1 MEAQTSS
8 CSTGSRCNIMHS
20 PALPSSSSRPLSA
33 LFVFRSILNQELIRS
48 LHGYQVSE
56 EEEEWVEREFL
67 FSPSSCIEMRDP
79 IPGPIMVAST
89 AGDGGNGFRY
99 RFKEGQSVGL
109 WRCILAFDSTVAF
122 SASSSPIPPLLC
134 LSRNPRLKNIPTLL
148 GDLQEAFQLRCE
160 METKNTISLA
170 SKGIQV
176 REGKEPHDTA
186 EYADTGYED
195 GSSDSCS
202 TIRHVKLRNQKNHR
216 TLQELA
222 ISMKKKKRAATEHV
236 ANIALTDLVKY
247 FDLPITE
254 ASKYLRV
261 GLTVLKRKC
270 REFGI
275 PRWPHRKIKSLDNLI
290 QNLQEEV
297 HRQEKENKSAAMKA
311 VIKRQRMLEGEKEC
325 IEKNPFME
333 LQIETKRFRQD
344 VFKRRHRAKA
354 LVGILGSDT
363 NFGSVTRTRWPTRRI
378 IPSSFLHLKHPTWW
392 DADRGIG
399 IAVTRGIMVGG
410 LFLSLGRPT
419 RQQQK
424 ACIARSGDFNY
435 DPKFHGASSPL
446 RSSLGDN
453 VVVEEEALSKS
464 GFFVNRARVLL
475 GAGPRT
481 FDLAKSALLSWKHF
495 ELGWTFVDPETPVE
509 KGERL
514 CVCVK
519 EVIPWLM
526 MPLQIAYVRDE
537 ISGRGP
543 TKASFGFGSGTLQGH
558 LLAGEERFSIER
570 DENDEVWYEIYSF
583 SKPAHF
589 LSMVGYPYVK
599 LRQQFFAHRSADALK
614 KHVAMKQQCAVGE

>member
-1 MEAQTSS
+1 MNDSHPEVALCLANLSS
-8 CSTGSRCNIMHS
+8 GQSSEIYRRTLVSLSSAAPWREQMMSSLFYSRKLHS
-20 PALPSSSSRPLSA
+20 QSL
-33 LFVFRSILNQELIRS
+33 VFGAELIRS

-354 LVGILGSDT
+354 LVSKQDFST
-363 NFGSVTRTRWPTRRI
+363 SP
-378 IPSSFLHLKHPTWW
+378 
-392 DADRGIG
+392 
-399 IAVTRGIMVGG
+399 M
-410 LFLSLGRPT
+410 
-419 RQQQK
+419 K
-424 ACIARSGDFNY
+424 AC
-435 DPKFHGASSPL
+435 
-446 RSSLGDN
+446 
-453 VVVEEEALSKS
+453 
-464 GFFVNRARVLL
+464 
-475 GAGPRT
+475 T
-481 FDLAKSALLSWKHF
+481 
-495 ELGWTFVDPETPVE
+495 
-509 KGERL
+509 
-514 CVCVK
+514 
-519 EVIPWLM
+519 
-526 MPLQIAYVRDE
+526 
-537 ISGRGP
+537 
-543 TKASFGFGSGTLQGH
+543 
-558 LLAGEERFSIER
+558 
-570 DENDEVWYEIYSF
+570 
-583 SKPAHF
+583 
-589 LSMVGYPYVK
+589 
-599 LRQQFFAHRSADALK
+599 
-614 KHVAMKQQCAVGE
+614 